1 MEANR
6 SSPVFFNDKVLQHTS
21 VHAMQWQ
28 VESSDR
34 EFQFS
39 KQFQFS
45 FSWIIP
51 KFAVPGINILL
62 LSEFHGTGN
71 PKTRGTIFLS
81 ALYYYCLELW
91 QSVLKDTYNKPN
103 FNVLLLCMMISSNCG
118 HPPGIWLLRNIK
130 SPGYALR
137 GGEGD
142 RSLIW
147 LIHYPI
153 IEIVTLQICTFL
165 VKHWFGSLQAL
176 IWQITWNIV
185 DKPSSFRFTKTY
197 T

>member
-6 SSPVFFNDKVLQHTS
+6 SSPVFFNDKVLQYTS

-103 FNVLLLCMMISSNCG
+103 FNVLLLCMIQFQLRSSPRQ
-118 HPPGIWLLRNIK
+118 PPGNFTFTKYQIPWVCLT
-130 SPGYALR
+130 R
-137 GGEGD
+137 GGGWSQFD
-142 RSLIW
+142 LTHTLPNHWNRHSSDLYILGKTLIW
-147 LIHYPI
+147 FAPGLDL
-153 IEIVTLQICTFL
+153 TNNL
-165 VKHWFGSLQAL
+165 KHS
-176 IWQITWNIV
+176 
-185 DKPSSFRFTKTY
+185 R
-197 T
+197 